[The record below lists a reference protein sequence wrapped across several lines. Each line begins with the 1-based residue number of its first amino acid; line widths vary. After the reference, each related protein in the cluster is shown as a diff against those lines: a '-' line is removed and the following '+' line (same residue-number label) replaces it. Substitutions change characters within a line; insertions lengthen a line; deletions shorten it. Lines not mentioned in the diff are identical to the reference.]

1 MLRRNPS
8 VAGAPAGN
16 FVEAFSRQ
24 SFARCVS
31 FQPGDLLRQKGVH
44 YRDMFLTIDG
54 DFEIDFEAEDAKPKL
69 RVSEPGTPIGEI
81 GFLRG
86 TAANATVKAASSG
99 SAVLIDDDVLDS
111 IEREQPAIAAQFL
124 HRLAEVAEE
133 RTSFN
138 VVTSGEP
145 PSLAKG
151 SAIEILVCRT
161 EETLKRAQR
170 LRYEVYCGELGRQS
184 PFADHNERLIADGL
198 DAFGS
203 TFIAVENGEV
213 VGTLRVNE
221 PSLGPLGVL
230 ETLYGMNNSVHH
242 PAGTV
247 VCTKFVVRKAR
258 RGSPIAFKLIAAV
271 VRYGMQRQLKECYI
285 DCIPSLLPYYKA
297 MGFVSCGQRFLHREN
312 GPSDPL
318 MLDIVRYGTR
328 LTVEMGPL
336 SLMAFLIRSQTHK
349 LRDRLS
355 GLASSES

>member
-1 MLRRNPS
+1 MLRRNS
-8 VAGAPAGN
+8 VVAGAQPGN

-24 SFARCVS
+24 SFAKRVS

-54 DFEIDFEAEDAKPKL
+54 DFEVDFEAEGAQPTL
-69 RVSEPGTPIGEI
+69 RLSGPGAPIGEI

-99 SAVLIDDDVLDS
+99 SAVLIDDDVLEN
-111 IEREQPAIAAQFL
+111 IERDQPAIATQFL
-124 HRLAEVAEE
+124 HRLAQVAEE

-138 VVTSGEP
+138 VLTSGGTP
-145 PSLAKG
+145 ALAKG
-151 SAIEILVCRT
+151 PAIEILVCRT

-170 LRYEVYCGELGRQS
+170 LRYEVYCEELGRQS
-184 PFADHNERLIADGL
+184 PFADHAERIISDGL
-198 DAFGS
+198 DAFGN
-203 TFIAVENGEV
+203 TFIALENGEA

-242 PAGTV
+242 PASTV
-247 VCTKFVVRKAR
+247 VCTKFVVRKSR

-285 DCIPSLLPYYKA
+285 DCIPALLPYYKA
-297 MGFVSCGQRFLHREN
+297 MGFVPCGQRFLHREN

-318 MLDIVRYGTR
+318 MLDLVKYGKR

-336 SLMAFLIRSQTHK
+336 ALMAFLIRSQTHK

-355 GLASSES
+355 GSLSSGA